1 MLQHPGAIVAVGG
14 GSYGSG
20 EPQNALQWGSVLGK
34 IPTIWGITGAASRE
48 ASFRQPELSRG
59 GKTPPKVNL
68 TLSWWNTAV
77 ISLPVTVRWLCQAAL
92 TMAVN

>member
-1 MLQHPGAIVAVGG
+1 MEAGSPKCAAVGLRAW
-14 GSYGSG
+14 
-20 EPQNALQWGSVLGK
+20 ENTQNFGINWGSIQGS
-34 IPTIWGITGAASRE
+34 IFSAARAE
-48 ASFRQPELSRG
+48 QGRRDP
-59 GKTPPKVNL
+59 PPKVNL